1 MENGRLP
8 DFLVIGTAKAGTTS
22 LYYYLMQHPRV
33 FMPSN
38 KEPMFF
44 AFDGKNLDDYHFGG
58 SADKPRIVTNLTD
71 YVQLFQ
77 NAPATSMAGEA
88 STLYLYD
95 KDAPARIA
103 TRIPKV
109 KLIAILRNP
118 VDRAYSQFQ
127 HYRQVKREPLSRF
140 VETINVEQKRMA
152 ENWYPSY
159 FYADMGFYGR
169 QLRNYFQYFPRDQF
183 KIFLYEDLA
192 DTASV
197 TGEIFDFIGVE
208 RNVDLDTSGRYN
220 VSGETR
226 FPALFKLVRKSTR
239 IKPFLKR
246 LIDQKNW
253 QKMKQTWDRFIQ
265 KKYAPMLEEDR
276 EKMKSIFHDDIL
288 DLQDL
293 IDRDLSSWL

>member
-8 DFLVIGTAKAGTTS
+8 DFLVIGAAKAGTTS

-44 AFDGKNLDDYHFGG
+44 VFDGRKLENYHFAG
-58 SADKPRIVTNLTD
+58 SADLPRIVTNLTE
-71 YVQLFQ
+71 YMQLFQ
-77 NAPATSMAGEA
+77 SAPASSITGEA

-103 TRIPKV
+103 ALIPKV
-109 KLIAILRNP
+109 KMIAILRNP

-127 HYRQVKREPLSRF
+127 HYRQVKREPLARF
-140 VETINVEQKRMA
+140 IEAINIEEKRIAET
-152 ENWYPSY
+152 WYPSY
-159 FYADMGFYGR
+159 YYADMGFYSR
-169 QLRNYFQYFPRDQF
+169 QLRNYFRYFPRDQF
-183 KIFLYEDLA
+183 TFFLYEDLA
-192 DTASV
+192 NTSFL

-208 RNVDLDTSGRYN
+208 QNVKLDTSGRYN

-226 FPALFKLVRKSTR
+226 FPGLFKLVRKSKR
-239 IKPFLKR
+239 VKPFLKR
-246 LIDQKNW
+246 LITQKNW
-253 QKMKQTWDRFIQ
+253 QKLKQTWDRIIQ
-265 KKYAPMLEEDR
+265 KKYAPISEEDR
-276 EKMKSIFHDDIL
+276 EKLKALFHDDIL

-293 IDRDLSSWL
+293 IDRDLGSWL